1 MISPEAADFL
11 SPQAVKQVRYTTIT
25 SPIGDLMIVGD
36 GEVVTNLSM
45 ESHDDTKP
53 TIESDWKRDSSAFAE
68 VRVQLHEYF
77 GGERDEFSVPLAP
90 SGTAFRMKVWATLVR
105 IPFGATATYGEVAA
119 SIGNP
124 AASRAVGMANH
135 YNPIAIMIPCHRVIG
150 ASGSLTGYGGGLDRK
165 TFLLGLEQTRA
176 GSGSSSATQG

>member
-1 MISPEAADFL
+1 MITSESVEFL
-11 SPQAVKQVRYTTIT
+11 SPQKIKQVRFTTIT
-25 SPIGDLMIVGD
+25 SPIGHLTIVGD
-36 GEVVTNLSM
+36 GEIVTHLSM

-53 TIESDWKRDSSAFAE
+53 TIESDWVHDSLAFAD
-68 VRVQLHEYF
+68 VRAQLDEYF
-77 GGERDEFSVPLAP
+77 AGERDEFTVPLAP

-135 YNPIAIMIPCHRVIG
+135 YNPIAIVIPCHRVVG
-150 ASGSLTGYGGGLDRK
+150 ANGALTGYGGGLDRK
-165 TFLLGLEQTRA
+165 TFLLELERELTP
-176 GSGSSSATQG
+176 TN